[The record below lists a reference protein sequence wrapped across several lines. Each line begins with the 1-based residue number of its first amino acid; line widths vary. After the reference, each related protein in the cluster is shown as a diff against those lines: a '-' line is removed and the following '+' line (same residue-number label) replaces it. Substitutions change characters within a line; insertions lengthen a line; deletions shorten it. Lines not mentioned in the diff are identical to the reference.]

1 VSSTGLILLLERAF
15 QIHAT
20 DINSFISVAAF
31 HLGSMFSILFYLRG
45 RIRKILRDTFA
56 FMRGDISRRN
66 PTLSIKIGALIV
78 VSACPSILAA
88 FFLNYISSLGESIVF
103 MGIAFCVSA
112 LLIFAS
118 EREITDEYKTYRNI
132 SGRDALLIGLAQLL
146 SVVPGLSRIA
156 ATTSV
161 ARARGIKEHIAF
173 EFSLLLAVPTI
184 FVSFIVTLIRGLL
197 LDANWSLLPLYIL
210 PVLLAAVGGV
220 FFIAVNRYLTKNGKM
235 IGFAVFNGILGGL
248 MFILG
253 LLFGL

>member
-31 HLGSMFSILFYLRG
+31 HLGTMFSILFYLRG
-45 RIRKILRDTFA
+45 RIKKILRDTFA
-56 FMRGDISRRN
+56 FMRCDISRRN
-66 PTLSIKIGALIV
+66 PTLSIKIGALIA

-88 FFLNYISSLGESIVF
+88 FFLNYISSLGESVVF
-103 MGIAFCVSA
+103 IGVAFCVTA

-161 ARARGIKEHIAF
+161 ARARGVKEHIAF

-197 LDANWSLLPLYIL
+197 LDANWSLLPKYI
-210 PVLLAAVGGV
+210 PAVLFAAGLGV
-220 FFIAVNRYLTKNGKM
+220 VSIVANRYLMKNGKM
-235 IGFAVFNGILGGL
+235 MAFAILNGIFGGL
-248 MFILG
+248 LFVLG